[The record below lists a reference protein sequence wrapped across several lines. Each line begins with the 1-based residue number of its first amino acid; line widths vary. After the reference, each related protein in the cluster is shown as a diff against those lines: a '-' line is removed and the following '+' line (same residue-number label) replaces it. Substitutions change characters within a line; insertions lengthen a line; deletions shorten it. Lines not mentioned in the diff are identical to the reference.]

1 MNDSASK
8 YLFNQTFNVN
18 EQGIAIDDEGPALV
32 YSDVDIAAAQAAAK
46 QQGFSEGYAQA
57 KHEIE
62 STIERV
68 LISIGTQL
76 TDLDDA
82 NNNALTQNRV
92 DAAKL
97 ALAIGDKLAS
107 ELLRRQP
114 TVEIEKMIEHCLQ
127 MLPLE
132 TRLLVIVND
141 ALIAPIEARLAAHLA
156 DIGFAGDVTVTGD
169 AKIPLESCQISWA
182 NGGAALDLNGA
193 KQEITQVIMRYCQM
207 QFDNAR
213 LPEKPVNQNVTPA
226 VDGTNTTMSGIQ
238 DMLAEHET
246 ETADDKP
253 DDFGDHNNERP

>member
-1 MNDSASK
+1 MNEGASK

-32 YSDVDIAAAQAAAK
+32 YSDADIAAAQAAAK
-46 QQGFSEGYAQA
+46 QQGFTEGYAQA

-62 STIERV
+62 NTIERV

-141 ALIAPIEARLAAHLA
+141 ALTAPIEARLAAHLA

-182 NGGAALDLNGA
+182 NGGAALDLNDV
-193 KQEITQVIMRYCQM
+193 KQEITQVIVQYCQM

-213 LPEKPVNQNVTPA
+213 LPEKPVSQDVAPA

-238 DMLAEHET
+238 NVLAERET
-246 ETADDKP
+246 ETAGNKP
-253 DDFGDHNNERP
+253 DNFGDHNNERP